1 MQLLLGA
8 RAFRVTAAVLKV
20 AQDTIQAGAHLL
32 PMVTIEETAHI
43 SVQVAASHD
52 AIADALSEAITACN
66 TTANILSKGVE
77 EVEDEDE
84 DNLD

>member
-1 MQLLLGA
+1 M
-8 RAFRVTAAVLKV
+8 V
-20 AQDTIQAGAHLL
+20 A
-32 PMVTIEETAHI
+32 IEETARV
-43 SVQVAASHD
+43 SVQVAASHNT
-52 AIADALSEAITACN
+52 IADALSEAITACN